1 MIKPLFNVMV
11 CTIIDFAIPYDS
23 RFEDKE
29 KEKIEKYQD
38 IARELKYRVKVVPIV
53 IGALGST
60 PKRLDSWLGK
70 IGIETKISEI
80 QKTVILLEFFE
91 KCLRFESC

>member
-1 MIKPLFNVMV
+1 MV

-38 IARELKYRVKVVPIV
+38 IARELKIVWDMPVKVVPFV
-53 IGALGST
+53 IAAIGTT
-60 PKRLDSWLGK
+60 PKRINS
-70 IGIETKISEI
+70 
-80 QKTVILLEFFE
+80 
-91 KCLRFESC
+91 